1 MRFKKITETIE
12 VIDIADKG
20 QAIGK
25 TENGKV
31 VFVDGLV
38 PGDIAEVT
46 IFKKKK
52 GSFLASV
59 NKLIKNSPFRSEP
72 FCSHFGNCG
81 DVNGRI

>member
-20 QAIGK
+20 QAIGR

-31 VFVDGLV
+31 VFVNGLV

-46 IFKKKK
+46 IFKKRK
-52 GSFLASV
+52 GSFL
-59 NKLIKNSPFRSEP
+59 
-72 FCSHFGNCG
+72 
-81 DVNGRI
+81 